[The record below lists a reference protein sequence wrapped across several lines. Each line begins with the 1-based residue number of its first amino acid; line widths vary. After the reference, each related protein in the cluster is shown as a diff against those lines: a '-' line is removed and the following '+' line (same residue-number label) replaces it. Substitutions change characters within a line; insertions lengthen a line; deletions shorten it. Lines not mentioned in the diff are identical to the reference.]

1 METDQGAETE
11 VRDGR
16 RPGCLEA
23 ERQLPVCASGTV
35 LNGMADGQGRAVPS
49 WCAGPKAWTPKMPEQ
64 ASVGVPTP
72 TLPNPEAPV
81 SFHRV
86 PTASPLS
93 PVSESCLTSIL
104 GPGQGPQYL
113 SHPVPLL
120 FKNLQCLP
128 SAQHVPSATQG
139 LLWAS
144 LSLQFSSVQSLSRV

>member
-1 METDQGAETE
+1 MAWLMGRAGQCRAGVLAQK
-11 VRDGR
+11 RGR
-16 RPGCLEA
+16 RRCL
-23 ERQLPVCASGTV
+23 
-35 LNGMADGQGRAVPS
+35 
-49 WCAGPKAWTPKMPEQ
+49 EQ

-104 GPGQGPQYL
+104 GPGQGPQCL
-113 SHPVPLL
+113 SHTFPLL

-144 LSLQFSSVQSLSRV
+144 LSLQFSSVQSFIHVLLCHHMDCSMPGLPVHHQLLEPTQTHVH